1 MLITNS
7 KLNLF
12 LIENPDLKDMIFYLA
27 ECPKNVLMT
36 LEYSDFFYDKAD
48 SLLMS
53 GLIELH
59 GDTIFLPIYDA
70 FNDMEDELVEAL
82 EAAPLTSINLIPDK
96 LFNNKILTLYAKE
109 CLIKDFDKID
119 MPPEML
125 LYYYHIAADEF
136 NFNNV
141 EVFDILW
148 NFDDLDIKM
157 KLLEKFLQ
165 LLCYEFRYD
174 NKIMSTLIEFF
185 KYNYY
190 RNLKINGEIVHSVAY
205 CEGSY
210 KDIVNELEYVDIYKN
225 CSSIEYK
232 DIRWLLKRLFKKNL
246 LNLFEMLVLQVSWK
260 DTDFTCYDDNK
271 KMMKKI
277 KRILRKARRNKHE
290 NI

>member
-1 MLITNS
+1 MVTNS

-12 LIENPDLKDMIFYLA
+12 LIENPDLKDMVFYLA

-36 LEYSDFFYDKAD
+36 LEYSDFFYEEAD

-59 GDTIFLPIYDA
+59 GDKIFMPIYDV
-70 FNDMEDELVEAL
+70 FEDMEDDLVEAL
-82 EAAPLTSINLIPDK
+82 EVAPLTSIVLIPDK
-96 LFNNKILTLYAKE
+96 VINGRILTLYAKE
-109 CLIKDFDKID
+109 CLIQGFDKLD
-119 MPPEML
+119 MPSEML
-125 LYYYHIAADEF
+125 LYYYDIAADDF
-136 NFNNV
+136 DFNNV
-141 EVFDILW
+141 EAFNILW
-148 NFDDLDIKM
+148 NFDNLDIKM

-165 LLCYEFRYD
+165 LLHYEFRCD
-174 NKIMSTLIEFF
+174 DKIMSTLIEFF

-190 RNLKINGEIVHSVAY
+190 RNLKINGKIVRSVAY
-205 CEGSY
+205 CEGYY
-210 KDIVNELEYVDIYKN
+210 KDIVNEMEYIDIYKN

-260 DTDFTCYDDNK
+260 DTDFACYDYDK

-277 KRILRKARRNKHE
+277 KRILRKARRKKHE

>member
-1 MLITNS
+1 MVTNS

-12 LIENPDLKDMIFYLA
+12 LIENPDLKDMVFYLA

-36 LEYSDFFYDKAD
+36 LEYSDFFYEKAD

-59 GDTIFLPIYDA
+59 GDKIFMPIYDV
-70 FNDMEDELVEAL
+70 FEDMEDDLVEAL
-82 EAAPLTSINLIPDK
+82 EVAPLTSIVLIPYEII
-96 LFNNKILTLYAKE
+96 NGRILTLYAKE
-109 CLIKDFDKID
+109 CLIQGFDKLNI
-119 MPPEML
+119 PSEML
-125 LYYYHIAADEF
+125 LYYYDIAADDF
-136 NFNNV
+136 DFNNV
-141 EVFDILW
+141 EAFNILW
-148 NFDDLDIKM
+148 NFDNSDIKM

-165 LLCYEFRYD
+165 LLRYEFRYD

-190 RNLKINGEIVHSVAY
+190 RNLKINGELVRSVAY

-210 KDIVNELEYVDIYKN
+210 KDTVNEMEYIDIYKN

-260 DTDFTCYDDNK
+260 DTDFACYDYDK

-277 KRILRKARRNKHE
+277 KRILRKARRKKHE

>member
-1 MLITNS
+1 MVTNS
-7 KLNLF
+7 KLSLF
-12 LIENPDLKDMIFYLA
+12 LIENPDLKDMVSYLT

-36 LEYSDFFYDKAD
+36 LEYSNFFYDEAD

-59 GDTIFLPIYDA
+59 GDTVFLPIYDV
-70 FNDMEDELVEAL
+70 FDDMEDDLVEAL
-82 EAAPLTSINLIPDK
+82 ESAPLTSINLIPDK
-96 LFNNKILTLYAKE
+96 IINGRILTLYAKE

-125 LYYYHIAADEF
+125 LYYYNIATDEF
-136 NFNNV
+136 NFEDV
-141 EVFDILW
+141 EAFNILW
-148 NFDDLDIKM
+148 NFDNLDIKM

-165 LLCYEFRYD
+165 LLHYEFRCD
-174 NKIMSTLIEFF
+174 DKIMSTLIEFF

-190 RNLKINGEIVHSVAY
+190 RNLQINGEIVCNVAY

-210 KDIVNELEYVDIYKN
+210 KDTVNEMEYIDIYKN

-232 DIRWLLKRLFKKNL
+232 DIKWLLKRLFKKNL

-260 DTDFTCYDDNK
+260 DTDFACYDYDK

>member
-1 MLITNS
+1 MVTNS

-12 LIENPDLKDMIFYLA
+12 LIENPDLKDMVFYLA

-36 LEYSDFFYDKAD
+36 LEYSDFFYEKAD

-59 GDTIFLPIYDA
+59 GDKIFMSIYDV
-70 FNDMEDELVEAL
+70 FEDMEDDLVEAL
-82 EAAPLTSINLIPDK
+82 EAAPLTSIDLIPYEVI
-96 LFNNKILTLYAKE
+96 NGRILTLYAKE
-109 CLIKDFDKID
+109 CLIQGFDKLNI
-119 MPPEML
+119 PSEML
-125 LYYYHIAADEF
+125 LYYYDIAADDF
-136 NFNNV
+136 DFNNV
-141 EVFDILW
+141 EAFNILW
-148 NFDDLDIKM
+148 NFDNSDIKM

-165 LLCYEFRYD
+165 LLRYEFRYD

-190 RNLKINGEIVHSVAY
+190 RNLKINGDLVRSVAY

-210 KDIVNELEYVDIYKN
+210 KDTVNEMEYIDIYKN

-260 DTDFTCYDDNK
+260 DTDFACYDYDK

-277 KRILRKARRNKHE
+277 KRILRKARRKKHE